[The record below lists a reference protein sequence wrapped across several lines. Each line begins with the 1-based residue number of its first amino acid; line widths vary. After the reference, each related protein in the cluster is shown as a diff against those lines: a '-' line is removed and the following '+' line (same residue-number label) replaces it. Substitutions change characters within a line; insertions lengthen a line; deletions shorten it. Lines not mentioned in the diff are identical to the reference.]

1 MARRRALSLKQPWA
15 ALLVAG
21 LKTIEI
27 RRWSTAYRGPVLI
40 HAARIDDDRPEGW
53 ALLTPEFYPL
63 SQRRQGILGEANLFD
78 CRFYGDAELFA
89 ADVNQHCNA
98 PEWFEPTGLYG
109 LCFQNIRTVPF
120 VEMPGFVRLFEVE
133 WEEPPALPPA
143 LPLAGPPP
151 AMTDRLTKLL
161 RRGNG

>member
-1 MARRRALSLKQPWA
+1 MARRRVLSLKQPWA

-53 ALLTPEFYPL
+53 AMLTPDFYPL
-63 SQRRQGILGEANLFD
+63 SQRRQGILGQANLVE
-78 CRFYGDAELFA
+78 CRFYGSVELFTA
-89 ADVNQHCNA
+89 EVDQHRNA
-98 PEWFEPTGLYG
+98 PEWFEPAGLYG
-109 LCFQNIRTVPF
+109 LCFENMRTVPF

-143 LPLAGPPP
+143 GPPT